1 MESAKNIKNPKI
13 FVLLNFN
20 LKNWVFSFLDFEEI
34 ISNLFFVHS
43 EFTKSLNKNK
53 MIKFF
58 KENFNY
64 LMQQIHFSN
73 QKLKEIKR
81 EFSENFEASEETYHQ
96 IFTYI
101 LIKKYKTENQ
111 LHLKWTYIPAK
122 IISTYISKQK
132 HLKILNLAH
141 NNLAKIP
148 LNLKYL
154 SDIVIKLTN
163 SLELLYLND
172 NEIGKNPTDMKY
184 LSQALSLNNSIRDL
198 DLSWNEI
205 GKNKLDIYYLCQALK
220 RNRKLENLYLYNN
233 LIGNNKEDMV
243 FLKDALKINR
253 IIKDLDLSWNC
264 IGENIK
270 DFDFLANGLKENKS
284 LLIINLT
291 KNLIDNF
298 ENINMLKKES
308 PNIMIVSFGQD

>member
-20 LKNWVFSFLDFEEI
+20 LKNCVFDFLDFEEI

-73 QKLKEIKR
+73 QKLKEIKS
-81 EFSENFEASEETYHQ
+81 EFSENFEASEEAYHQ

-101 LIKKYKTENQ
+101 LMKKYKTENQ
-111 LHLKWTYIPAK
+111 LQLKSTYLPVK
-122 IISTYISKQK
+122 IISTYVSKQK
-132 HLKILNLAH
+132 HLQILNLA
-141 NNLAKIP
+141 NNNIAKIP

-154 SDIVIKLTN
+154 SDMALKLTN
-163 SLELLYLND
+163 SLQKLYLND
-172 NEIGKNPTDMKY
+172 NEIGKNSTDMKY

-198 DLSWNEI
+198 DLNWNEI